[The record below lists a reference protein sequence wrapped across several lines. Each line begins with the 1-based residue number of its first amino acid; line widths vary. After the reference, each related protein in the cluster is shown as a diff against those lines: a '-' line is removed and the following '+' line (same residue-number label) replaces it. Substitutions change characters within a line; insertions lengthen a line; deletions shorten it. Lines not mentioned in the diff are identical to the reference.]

1 MPSITSFY
9 AGLLAL
15 LFLVLS
21 ARVIFYRR
29 RHRLSLGDTGDKALL
44 KRMRVQANCAE
55 YVPIAVILLLVLEL
69 GAATPLLLHLLGAS
83 LLFGRILH
91 AYGLGSTPQN
101 LVARQI
107 GMVLTLLVIAISALM
122 AVGFALF

>member
-9 AGLLAL
+9 TGLLAL
-15 LFLVLS
+15 LFLTLS
-21 ARVIFYRR
+21 ARVIMYRR
-29 RHRLSLGDTGDKALL
+29 AHRLSLGDTGDKALL

-69 GAATPLLLHLLGAS
+69 GAAKPWLLHLLGAS
-83 LLFGRILH
+83 FLFGRVLH

-101 LVARQI
+101 FPARQL
-107 GMVLTLLVIAISALM
+107 GMILTLLVIAVSAVM